1 MRKQH
6 TLTPSVLS
14 LALGL
19 GAATAAQAGMQTYT
33 CQFGPP
39 PQANLV
45 IEYDTATSRFGLIDY
60 YGAPSLP
67 SGMQVEAFD
76 ANAALLGF
84 TLNAFTNGTL
94 TEASTYRFDF
104 LSGRA
109 SLVRYTMQ
117 NAPVTL
123 EGSCITG
130 TTQASTPIAPPTTP
144 QPVTTPQ
151 PPKPEPAVPQPVTPQ
166 PTSPPPATPPTI
178 PASAVSTTNSYHC
191 RYEGLNEAGIS
202 FSVSP
207 ETGSFGLTDYY
218 GATALETHPAGG
230 FGNQLGAVSLEGAR
244 LEFTVE
250 STYGTE
256 VVGGDTF
263 TVDLTTLATTDSNYE
278 INNGQPV
285 ELEAR
290 AGSCTQIAKTGQSAD
305 QAAANAIT
313 QAMQAPAPFISF
325 APQPRQNTI
334 CARDNRPTA
343 NYAAVTWCVSTA
355 ASPRGG
361 ASFGPDS
368 LFTPNAAW
376 CTSDGAWGM
385 NDTVEIS
392 FEGLAAG
399 SYIQAVAL
407 VNGASLESAG
417 YFSHSRPA
425 QINLEGETGGYRWE
439 QLEDRPAYQAIAFSQ
454 PLFSDWIRLKIADV
468 FPGTGANHNACI
480 SQIMVDFG
488 Q

>member
-39 PQANLV
+39 PQAKLV

-123 EGSCITG
+123 EGSCIIG
-130 TTQASTPIAPPTTP
+130 TAQASTPITPPPAAP
-144 QPVTTPQ
+144 QPAS
-151 PPKPEPAVPQPVTPQ
+151 PPPA
-166 PTSPPPATPPTI
+166 SPPATPPAI
-178 PASAVSTTNSYHC
+178 SASAVRTTNSYHC

-202 FSVSP
+202 FAVSP
-207 ETGSFGLTDYY
+207 ETGTFALTDYY
-218 GATALETHPAGG
+218 GATALKTHPDGG
-230 FGNQLGAVSLEGAR
+230 FGSQLGAVSLEGAT
-244 LEFTVE
+244 LEFSVE
-250 STYGTE
+250 RTYGTE

-263 TVDLTTLATTDSNYE
+263 TVDLTTLATTASNYE
-278 INNGQPV
+278 INNSGQPV

-290 AGSCTQIAKTGQSAD
+290 AGSCTQIAKSGQSAD
-305 QAAANAIT
+305 QAVTDAIA
-313 QAMQAPAPFISF
+313 QARQAPAPFISF
-325 APQPRQNTI
+325 TPQPRQNTI
-334 CARDNRPTA
+334 CARDDRPTA
-343 NYAAVTWCVSTA
+343 SYAAVTWCVSTTA
-355 ASPRGG
+355 NPQGG

-376 CTSDGAWGM
+376 CTANGAWGI

-392 FEGLAAG
+392 FEGLAPG
-399 SYIQAVAL
+399 SSIRAVAL
-407 VNGASLESAG
+407 VNGASLESAD
-417 YFSHSRPA
+417 YFTHSRPR
-425 QINLEGETGGYRWE
+425 QITFEGETGGYRWE
-439 QLEDRPAYQAIAFSQ
+439 QLEDRPAYQAIAFSE
-454 PLFSDWIRLKIADV
+454 PLSSDWIRLKIADV
-468 FPGTGANHNACI
+468 FPAMNANHNACI
-480 SQIMVDFG
+480 SQIVVVFG